1 MKATRPTDTN
11 GLPIITLGDRLA
23 AEARRARGRYTGSL
37 LDLARYTAQAL
48 SPATIAAMRA
58 EVDAL
63 DAELQ
68 RVRLALK

>member
-23 AEARRARGRYTGSL
+23 SEAKRTRQRYTGSL
-37 LDLARYTAQAL
+37 LDLARHVAKAP
-48 SPATIAAMRA
+48 SPATIAALRA